1 MPANPRRPLHR
12 SPASAGAGTSGKH
25 VPEKPAAVPK
35 YQSAPRSYRFQRA
48 QHPGIIEV
56 LNEHS
61 YVMAEYSERTSSV
74 KWQRVVAA
82 SERDQIENWL
92 KHHYPTS

>member
-1 MPANPRRPLHR
+1 MPAKSRRPLHR
-12 SPASAGAGTSGKH
+12 SPGSAGVGL
-25 VPEKPAAVPK
+25 PEKPAVQK
-35 YQSAPRSYRFQRA
+35 YQPAPRSYRFQRA

-61 YVMAEYSERTSSV
+61 YVMAEYSERTSAV

-92 KHHYPTS
+92 KNHYPTA

>member
-1 MPANPRRPLHR
+1 MPVNPRRPLHR
-12 SPASAGAGTSGKH
+12 SPGSAGAGNSGQH
-25 VPEKPAAVPK
+25 VPEKPAAAQK
-35 YQSAPRSYRFQRA
+35 YKTAPRSYRFQRA
-48 QHPGIIEV
+48 QRPGIIEV

-61 YVMAEYSERTSSV
+61 YVMAEYSERTSAV

-92 KHHYPTS
+92 KHHYPTT